1 MADHCPGFIQWQVR
15 LAYWVQTLRNDAVM
29 QVFSTASIKY
39 YHCITAILEE
49 QHTEYTT
56 LMSILEEHLIIYLF

>member
-1 MADHCPGFIQWQVR
+1 
-15 LAYWVQTLRNDAVM
+15 M